1 MDSQE
6 IFFKYLEKNEYTFD
20 SNKDYEYINDKN
32 LSRDTKTKLIEMID
46 KLNYMP
52 KNFLEFIFSTYIN
65 YLKEIYNEQVINND
79 VLEAYNE
86 NKFGIII
93 KIEKAKP
100 TNQQLV
106 FYCSKEQKI
115 YEQFFLIKTLTN
127 KEYYP
132 ENIKI
137 SLDSNSKK
145 KNKSDNI
152 EKTEKAEKSKNKEI
166 TDDKNKDFE
175 FIKKNKAKSDIE
187 KNNKNKNS
195 INYVDEKTI
204 SNIKDNIFCRFIK
217 GNILECEI
225 CNYLRTKI
233 NESDDNMELINVIY
247 AIKEIEINN
256 QKIKSMFYHEFDSVF
271 CLNEDVEFDEN
282 ILKINCKYE
291 DGKYEDTKNSKNKT
305 KFVLKKNNIVFVE
318 VKNEAN
324 FPNAFNDLFSHIYKF
339 RSLLDNIYQTK
350 GYGTIILFLYNN
362 KFIYDLKDFRFFKLS
377 IDAILKKNKQQ
388 KEMENYSVYAVYS
401 YDNVF
406 IYNYSIINKELA
418 KVKNILESTEH
429 KLESTEHK
437 LELTQQK
444 LESTENSFKQFQ
456 ENLIEQLKKY
466 NINIDIKIPNINNN
480 MKNNINNDNHN

>member
-1 MDSQE
+1 M
-6 IFFKYLEKNEYTFD
+6 
-20 SNKDYEYINDKN
+20 
-32 LSRDTKTKLIEMID
+32 
-46 KLNYMP
+46 
-52 KNFLEFIFSTYIN
+52 
-65 YLKEIYNEQVINND
+65 
-79 VLEAYNE
+79 
-86 NKFGIII
+86 
-93 KIEKAKP
+93 
-100 TNQQLV
+100 
-106 FYCSKEQKI
+106 
-115 YEQFFLIKTLTN
+115 
-127 KEYYP
+127 
-132 ENIKI
+132 
-137 SLDSNSKK
+137 
-145 KNKSDNI
+145 
-152 EKTEKAEKSKNKEI
+152 
-166 TDDKNKDFE
+166 
-175 FIKKNKAKSDIE
+175 
-187 KNNKNKNS
+187 
-195 INYVDEKTI
+195 
-204 SNIKDNIFCRFIK
+204 
-217 GNILECEI
+217 
-225 CNYLRTKI
+225 
-233 NESDDNMELINVIY
+233 
-247 AIKEIEINN
+247 
-256 QKIKSMFYHEFDSVF
+256 
-271 CLNEDVEFDEN
+271 
-282 ILKINCKYE
+282 
-291 DGKYEDTKNSKNKT
+291 
-305 KFVLKKNNIVFVE
+305 FVE